1 MDLEHLKQLVD
12 MANANAKLFAAREAS
27 QLEVLKEIINSAEV
41 VVGVW
46 RDPSEPGGVGHHIIK
61 GWRRM
66 AATATEAPPGSV
78 KLTESQN
85 VTVNAVRLA
94 NYDEALAAQRV
105 FCPDDWSVVES
116 RLKVPG
122 RDLGT

>member
-1 MDLEHLKQLVD
+1 MDVEHLKQLVD
-12 MANANAKLFAAREAS
+12 MANANARLLAEREGS

-46 RDPSEPGGVGHHIIK
+46 RDPSEACGEGHHLIK

-66 AATATEAPPGSV
+66 AATATEAPAGTV

-94 NYDEALAAQRV
+94 DYDEALAAQRV
-105 FCPDDWSVVES
+105 FCPDDWLLVES
-116 RLKVPG
+116 RLKA
-122 RDLGT
+122 RR